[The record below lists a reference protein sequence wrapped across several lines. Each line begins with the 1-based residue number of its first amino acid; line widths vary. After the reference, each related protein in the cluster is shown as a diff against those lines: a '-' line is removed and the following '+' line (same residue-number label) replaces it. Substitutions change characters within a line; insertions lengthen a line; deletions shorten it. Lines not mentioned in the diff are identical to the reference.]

1 MTADWN
7 GYRQQLVETIV
18 KIAQLPV
25 MLFSRPFLIN
35 ALPECFF
42 NRPTMCPAWRVRSN
56 GGPGLESK
64 GSSLRIPTSA
74 SLLRQFLL
82 CGATIPNWVVR
93 PMG

>member
-18 KIAQLPV
+18 KSAQLSSDTR
-25 MLFSRPFLIN
+25 LFSRPFLIN
-35 ALPECFF
+35 ALAQRLF

-64 GSSLRIPTSA
+64 GSPASQFPRPLLFYGNSSCVEPRFPT
-74 SLLRQFLL
+74 
-82 CGATIPNWVVR
+82 G
-93 PMG
+93 